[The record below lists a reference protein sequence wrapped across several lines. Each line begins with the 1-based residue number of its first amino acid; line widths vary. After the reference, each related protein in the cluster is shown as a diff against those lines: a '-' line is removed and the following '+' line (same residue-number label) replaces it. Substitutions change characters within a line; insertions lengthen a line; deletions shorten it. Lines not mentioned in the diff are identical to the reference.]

1 MPQIFRFVNGGQ
13 LIQIINIVAAVFLK
27 WIDGEIRNAER
38 SQVLEKVCA
47 LTRIDAVVG
56 QSAFY
61 YHPGVTNMR
70 PFYRYTEPRVA
81 RAPSARTDEHVVT
94 FFFLQIFIHFFDIV
108 HD

>member
-1 MPQIFRFVNGGQ
+1 MIIFRFHDYPLIFPAIHFNNYGFFESDMPQIFRFVNGGQ

-56 QSAFY
+56 
-61 YHPGVTNMR
+61 
-70 PFYRYTEPRVA
+70 
-81 RAPSARTDEHVVT
+81 
-94 FFFLQIFIHFFDIV
+94 
-108 HD
+108 